1 MPKVPHPRPGK
12 RKVTQAE
19 LDDEQFMLSSNE
31 EADLA
36 TAVFPGL
43 PHSNAFPETPHK
55 AQKTGVYAT
64 PATTGKRKLPWQE
77 DFPASLADSAVV
89 TPSKA
94 SAEPTVAAETPAMAA
109 FTTTATPSP
118 PTRHKNA
125 LHNPADQGSSLTSE
139 VLSTLSPVN
148 IPPKTFEELRS
159 ILTKHDLRTQGVT
172 RGRDISRLALK
183 AKDAEI
189 IELKARIGRMEAELE
204 LQNEMRRV
212 MRREAS

>member
-1 MPKVPHPRPGK
+1 MPHPRSAK
-12 RKVTQAE
+12 RNITQAE

-31 EADLA
+31 EAELA
-36 TAVFPGL
+36 TAAFPGL
-43 PHSNAFPETPHK
+43 SHSTTFPETPHK

-64 PATTGKRKLPWQE
+64 PTTTGKRKLPWQE
-77 DFPASLADSAVV
+77 EIPASHADNAIV

-94 SAEPTVAAETPAMAA
+94 SAEPMIAVETPVAAALATA
-109 FTTTATPSP
+109 ATPSP
-118 PTRHKNA
+118 ATRHKNA
-125 LHNPADQGSSLTSE
+125 LHNPADQDSSLTSE

-148 IPPKTFEELRS
+148 IPAKTFEELRS

-212 MRREAS
+212 RRREAS